1 VFLVFSIKKKKEKEK
16 KKGGQKLLV
25 TKRCARGPKRGR
37 FISFKRRGSSLLLGI
52 IFLLV
57 FRRQR
62 RIEKRGKIEVQWKLL
77 FSMGK
82 EQKSEEINQD
92 NEFALCFDIFLY
104 FNI

>member
-1 VFLVFSIKKKKEKEK
+1 MGWRQIRKKDGLERKEEIY
-16 KKGGQKLLV
+16 
-25 TKRCARGPKRGR
+25 
-37 FISFKRRGSSLLLGI
+37 F
-52 IFLLV
+52 FLLV

-62 RIEKRGKIEVQWKLL
+62 RIERRGKIEVQWKLFL
-77 FSMGK
+77 ATGK

>member
-1 VFLVFSIKKKKEKEK
+1 M
-16 KKGGQKLLV
+16 V
-25 TKRCARGPKRGR
+25 TKRCARGPKRRR

-77 FSMGK
+77 LATGK
-82 EQKSEEINQD
+82 EQKNEEINQD